1 MAGWPEGSPGDSAV
15 SLFRDQLELRLRNAG
30 LTGTLQ
36 SGEFDR
42 LEQYYQLLS
51 RWNRRINLTSLS
63 LPDFPAATLDRL
75 LVEPLVAAGSL
86 EDLPVSW
93 FDLGSGGGSPA
104 IPLKVVRPASGLT
117 MVESS
122 SRKAA
127 FLREAVHVVG
137 LPGALV
143 LDARVEAL
151 PQRVQAG
158 IVDVVTVRAVKIDDD
173 VIAAVTHLLKA
184 GGRLLLFGSDTGP
197 APSGFRIAERRQL
210 PGEGDSLSV
219 LERA

>member
-1 MAGWPEGSPGDSAV
+1 MNRTASS
-15 SLFRDQLELRLRNAG
+15 FRDQLELRLRHAG
-30 LTGTLQ
+30 LTSMLEA
-36 SGEFDR
+36 GEFDQ

-51 RWNRRINLTSLS
+51 RWNRRINLTALS

-75 LVEPLVAAGSL
+75 LVEPLLAASSL

-104 IPLKVVRPASGLT
+104 IPLKVVRPAIRLT

-122 SRKAA
+122 SKKAA
-127 FLREAVHVVG
+127 FLREAIHAVG
-137 LPGALV
+137 LPDALV

-151 PQRVQAG
+151 VHRVRAG
-158 IVDVVTVRAVKIDDD
+158 SVEIVTVRALKIDEEL
-173 VIAAVTHLLKA
+173 IAAVTHLLKI
-184 GGRLLLFGSDTGP
+184 GGRLLLFASETEP
-197 APSGFRIAERRQL
+197 ALPGFRIAEIRKL

-219 LERA
+219 LERL

>member
-1 MAGWPEGSPGDSAV
+1 VNRAAASP
-15 SLFRDQLELRLRNAG
+15 FRDRLEQRLRDAG
-30 LTGTLQ
+30 LTSTLAPGQ
-36 SGEFDR
+36 LVR

-51 RWNRRINLTSLS
+51 RWNRRINLTSLP

-75 LVEPLVAAGSL
+75 LVEPLIAAGSL
-86 EDLPVSW
+86 EDIPASW

-104 IPLKVVRPASGLT
+104 IPLKVVRPAVSLT

-137 LPGALV
+137 LSGAVV

-151 PQRVQAG
+151 SQRVRAG
-158 IVDVVTVRAVKIDDD
+158 TVDIVTVRAVRIDEDL
-173 VIAAVTHLLKA
+173 ITAVSHLLKI
-184 GGRLLLFGSDTGP
+184 GGRLLLFGSDTEP
-197 APSGFRIAERRQL
+197 APPGFRISELKKL
-210 PGEGDSLSV
+210 PGEGDNLSILRRV
-219 LERA
+219 EVGKP

>member
-1 MAGWPEGSPGDSAV
+1 VNLAAASP
-15 SLFRDQLELRLRNAG
+15 FRQRLEARLREAG
-30 LTGTLQ
+30 LTSTLDP
-36 SGEFDR
+36 GEFER

-51 RWNRRINLTSLS
+51 RWNRRINLTSLP
-63 LPDFPAATLDRL
+63 LLDFPAATLDRL

-104 IPLKVVRPASGLT
+104 IPLKVVRPAVLLT

-122 SRKAA
+122 SKKAA

-137 LPGALV
+137 LSGALV

-151 PQRVQAG
+151 AQRVRAG
-158 IVDVVTVRAVKIDDD
+158 TVDVVTVRAIRIDEDL
-173 VIAAVTHLLKA
+173 IAAASHLLKI
-184 GGRLLLFGSDTGP
+184 GGRLLLFGSDTESEP
-197 APSGFRIAERRQL
+197 PGFRISELKKL
-210 PGEGDSLSV
+210 PGEGDKLSILRRV
-219 LERA
+219 E

>member
-1 MAGWPEGSPGDSAV
+1 LNRAESQ
-15 SLFRDQLELRLRNAG
+15 FRNRLGQRLLDVG
-30 LTGTLQ
+30 LTSTLDP
-36 SGEFDR
+36 GEFEH

-75 LVEPLVAAGSL
+75 LVEPLIAAGSL
-86 EDLPVSW
+86 ENIPVSW

-104 IPLKVVRPASGLT
+104 IPLKVVRPAVRLT

-137 LPGALV
+137 LSGAVV
-143 LDARVEAL
+143 LDGRVEAL
-151 PQRVQAG
+151 AQRVRAG
-158 IVDVVTVRAVKIDDD
+158 SVDVVTARAIRIDEDLM
-173 VIAAVTHLLKA
+173 AAVSHLLA
-184 GGRLLLFGSDTGP
+184 IGGRLLLFGSETEP
-197 APSGFRIAERRQL
+197 APPGFRISELRKL
-210 PGEGDSLSV
+210 PGEGDNLSILQRV
-219 LERA
+219 DVGKA